1 MGGLLSGPR
10 CLTKCFSARQPSP
23 PSIRPLPHLVD
34 MPFGST
40 FRSNLLPAAE
50 AKNFPHVVILWI
62 SLLMISLV
70 LNPIT
75 FWVGLTAAEKKD
87 FLMPLGNKSSLWL
100 GLLSM
105 LP

>member
-10 CLTKCFSARQPSP
+10 CLTKSFSARQPSP
-23 PSIRPLPHLVD
+23 PSIRPPPHLMD

-40 FRSNLLPAAE
+40 YRSNLLSAAQ
-50 AKNFPHVVILWI
+50 AKNVSHAVILWI
-62 SLLMISLV
+62 SLLLISLV
-70 LNPIT
+70 VNPIT
-75 FWVGLTAAEKKD
+75 FWVLLTAAEKKD